1 MRYRIELADD
11 LMHVLDE
18 DGNGHDAHV
27 VRPGRAGG
35 CEAKRKIDE
44 WKTRYPTIDTVKAK
58 REVSRLV
65 EKM

>member
-1 MRYRIELADD
+1 MRYRIEFTDD

-18 DGNGHDAHV
+18 DGNGHDAQI

-35 CEAKRKIDE
+35 CEAKRQIDE
-44 WKTRYPTIDTVKAK
+44 WRTRYEFDSVKAK
-58 REVSRLV
+58 REVNRLV